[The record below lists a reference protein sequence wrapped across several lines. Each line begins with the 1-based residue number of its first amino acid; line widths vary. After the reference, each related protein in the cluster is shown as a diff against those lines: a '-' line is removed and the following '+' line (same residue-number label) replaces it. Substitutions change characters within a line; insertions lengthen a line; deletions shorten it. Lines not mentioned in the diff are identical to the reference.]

1 MRIHQTL
8 SKQES
13 CSDAFNTEP
22 FIYLDLL
29 IDHLR
34 EKYHFHIIHMSLE
47 ERNTV
52 AIDILEYALTQVPDA
67 VKEYYLIKSDPTCI
81 LKWIPHAIELLYT
94 VDDPNADFID
104 SDKRIFDAKL
114 IVNHGELLVCSM
126 ILQFIIRYVCCQL
139 LKVTIPETIIINKN
153 FIDPAYRKHY
163 LYYQNHFSL
172 KNLIASHIQL
182 LEEVHWDIK
191 LRPTKLICFTT
202 TSSFLHK
209 LPDIFPTEHAS
220 SVNMN
225 ETIINDIR
233 SCIFERAERVCLFS
247 LRYFPSQEHFVSELK
262 NFLDSDKL
270 TVMVLII
277 NVQLVT
283 TRKINFVRHMIEQEE
298 MLSKKSRKFFALVL
312 HYSPGIFHSQGFNS
326 SNSDENQNTSRYPSH
341 FVLGWDHYY
350 IDSIS
355 APGNIVNIQTWLKL
369 TIDNDE
375 VDIDWKHDFVKQLK
389 ESLIES
395 ILFDI
400 TSFVS
405 FRAKKIDSRLTINSE
420 TSTITRRM
428 KYLRKIFECTDID
441 FILCEKFVHYWTP
454 KAIQERLV
462 IASSAV
468 ISRDSNLNIS
478 DYVQTNIR
486 YLFSQYVIEML
497 YRINDD
503 LNLDT
508 LFQQETNP
516 VAEATDEENS
526 YAVDTPVQSY
536 PGAEDDNDFILP
548 DINKQNCD
556 LFERILVDYS
566 NLPSLE
572 DLQLVNRNNDMAVT
586 TPCWSREF
594 PFSKYISEMMEDMI
608 EMSLSEI
615 APSALGT
622 PHGVVSEKKQEVDIP
637 LQDRVKNMF
646 IFKMKKIQSTGMYL
660 DVKYPII
667 NIALGAFEDNENWKR
682 YKADFIISRLE
693 LHVDMAKF
701 IAEFARLW
709 GNKFN
714 QEGQSVIER
723 VTSFHVENYFN
734 PPDSSRQLYLVLN
747 LQKNIDVDLIISIQS
762 AHDDFSAYILNTF
775 HKLLANCGD
784 DISKWKEWTL
794 NYECLSSQKNINV
807 EHLTPICKALYL
819 KLHFLYL
826 NNCCDRVN
834 WSFVPN
840 AIALFGEYRYLPL
853 NEGSDLL
860 SFMSHLQRFMGE
872 TTDRAVI
879 HEFLSRF
886 LDHYIDVC
894 SPLSDSDCNYLFKFI
909 LDVFGPS
916 TGNFYHILSFQ
927 HLEHLLVQLLHS
939 QPLEK
944 NENEQSILPFSIFL
958 KEIIGYSIL
967 ESPLKREDSITMSL
981 APCFASYFPPNKNL
995 EPAPSQPTQ
1004 SLDAFI
1010 PPYYYNPKNYFIE
1023 QAHKNVAV
1031 HMRSDMA
1038 HLYFSVSMDEIERVM
1053 HGRGFEHMMRQY
1065 SEFAVE
1071 GDSRDLEVMAQ
1082 IEKQALFQ
1090 VILKKYASLF
1100 EFNPLMNPAGL
1111 DQYQQNFPD
1120 VIKSFSRELL
1130 HPDCGGGKKG
1140 GHSWVLLSWI
1150 YISYSSSESCTTY
1163 LRGLIDRP
1171 IHSWLKDFDTKMVS
1185 YLDQG
1190 SDFPWTA
1197 NPYAAISKILKEI
1210 QSKSTIVSTKISENP
1225 SINKLND
1232 LRNLLAREYT
1242 PSRCQVIMTLW
1253 YAVFV
1258 NFYLV
1263 KKTIPLDEEIT
1274 RLFPDLSQ
1282 SKQKFIRYFA
1292 NPGTKLPHQSSAFIR
1307 SLLTQQSCLQKSI
1320 LYFIEYILTSPDS
1333 TCFYNV
1339 LIFDP
1344 ISVIYLPGS
1353 LTLKKLGEDPTS
1365 RIDLICCLNEEG
1377 LYSSDSFLLNACN
1390 KRNSFSLQSL
1400 YLINMLNY
1408 VSLLLSYLTQDI
1420 LRDPDVQK
1428 KLFSQK
1434 YSANLVPNLI
1444 GDINKCWKLLVE
1456 VSGVYEEDMVSVIK
1470 HFFTNNLSGG
1480 GETVSEPVHL
1490 VDTKEV
1496 VKFELDI
1503 YYRFHKLSLTL
1514 NKYDSRRNPDLAH
1527 NLWTLNARIPK
1538 PITAKSILTYI
1549 EPKNTDQPNN
1559 HDVLLAFISLRK
1571 PLRVGAMLLPVA
1583 LKLYEIFHVNLNYV
1597 LLRDMAISKSLS
1609 NFVKEVINRQQS
1621 LAELRELAKNF
1632 EIYLKIYVELRKP
1645 NLDIRDLSANITM
1658 FDVLNVGE
1666 KGRGTDNPPLNLLLT
1681 VIKDIVSLH

>member
-1 MRIHQTL
+1 
-8 SKQES
+8 
-13 CSDAFNTEP
+13 
-22 FIYLDLL
+22 
-29 IDHLR
+29 
-34 EKYHFHIIHMSLE
+34 MSLE

-81 LKWIPHAIELLYT
+81 MKWVPHAIELLYT
-94 VDDPNADFID
+94 VDDPTADFID
-104 SDKRIFDAKL
+104 TDKRIFDAKL

-139 LKVTIPETIIINKN
+139 LKVTIPETITINKN

-163 LYYQNHFSL
+163 LYYQDHFSL
-172 KNLIASHIQL
+172 KDLIASHIQL

-220 SVNMN
+220 SVHMN
-225 ETIINDIR
+225 ETIIHDIR

-247 LRYFPSQEHFVSELK
+247 LRYFPTQEHFIRELK
-262 NFLDSDKL
+262 NFLESDKL

-277 NVQLVT
+277 NVQLVS

-298 MLSKKSRKFFALVL
+298 RMSKKSRKFFALVL

-355 APGNIVNIQTWLKL
+355 PPGNIVDIQTWLKL

-389 ESLIES
+389 DTLMKS

-405 FRAKKIDSRLTINSE
+405 FRANKIDSRLTINSE
-420 TSTITRRM
+420 TSTITRRL
-428 KYLRKIFECTDID
+428 KYLKKIFKCTDVD

-486 YLFSQYVIEML
+486 YLFSQYIIEMI

-508 LFQQETNP
+508 LFQETNLIGQAIDDENTNG
-516 VAEATDEENS
+516 VEASTDSFPEEN
-526 YAVDTPVQSY
+526 
-536 PGAEDDNDFILP
+536 DDNDFTIP
-548 DINKQNCD
+548 DINKQNCY

-572 DLQLVNRNNDMAVT
+572 DLQLVNRNKDMTVS
-586 TPCWSREF
+586 TPCWSRGF

-608 EMSLSEI
+608 EMSLLEI

-637 LQDRVKNMF
+637 LQDRVNNTF
-646 IFKMKKIQSTGMYL
+646 INKMKKIQSTGMYL

-667 NIALGAFEDNENWKR
+667 SIALEAFEVVGNWDR

-693 LHVDMAKF
+693 LHADMANF

-714 QEGQSVIER
+714 QDGQSVIER
-723 VTSFHVENYFN
+723 VASFHVDNYFN

-747 LQKNIDVDLIISIQS
+747 LQKNIDVDLNITIES
-762 AHDDFSAYILNTF
+762 AHADFSAYILSTF
-775 HKLLANCGD
+775 HKLLATCGD
-784 DISKWKEWTL
+784 DINKWKEWTL
-794 NYECLSSQKNINV
+794 NYECLASQKNINV
-807 EHLTPICKALYL
+807 EHLNPICKALYL

-826 NNCCDRVN
+826 NNSCDRVN

-840 AIALFGEYRYLPL
+840 AIAMFNEFRNLPL
-853 NEGSDLL
+853 EEGSDLL

-894 SPLSDSDCNYLFKFI
+894 SPLTDSDCNYLSKFI
-909 LDVFGPS
+909 LDVFGPPA
-916 TGNFYHILSFQ
+916 GDFYHILSFQ

-939 QPLEK
+939 QPLET
-944 NENEQSILPFSIFL
+944 NENEQSILPFNIFL
-958 KEIIGYSIL
+958 KEKIGYAIL

-981 APCFASYFPPNKNL
+981 APGFSSYFPPNKNL
-995 EPAPSQPTQ
+995 NFTPSLPTQ
-1004 SLDAFI
+1004 CLDAFI

-1023 QAHKNVAV
+1023 QALKNVAD

-1038 HLYFSVSMDEIERVM
+1038 HLYFSVCMDEIERVM

-1071 GDSRDLEVMAQ
+1071 VDTRYLEVVAQ

-1100 EFNPLMNPAGL
+1100 ESTPLMNPAGL
-1111 DQYQQNFPD
+1111 EQYQQNFPE

-1130 HPDCGGGKKG
+1130 NPDCGGGKKG

-1150 YISYSSSESCTTY
+1150 YIKYSNSESCTNY
-1163 LRGLIDRP
+1163 LKDLLDRP
-1171 IHSWLKDFDTKMVS
+1171 VHSWLKEFDTKMVS

-1190 SDFPWTA
+1190 NEYPWTS
-1197 NPYAAISKILKEI
+1197 NPYNAISKILKEI
-1210 QSKSTIVSTKISENP
+1210 QTRSTTVSTKISENP
-1225 SINKLND
+1225 SISKLNE
-1232 LRNLLAREYT
+1232 LRNLLSREYT
-1242 PSRCQVIMTLW
+1242 PFRCQVIMTLW

-1258 NFYLV
+1258 RFYLQ
-1263 KKTIPLDEEIT
+1263 KKTIPLDEEIA

-1282 SKQKFIRYFA
+1282 PKQNFIRYFA
-1292 NPGTKLPHQSSAFIR
+1292 NPSIKPLNQNSNFIR
-1307 SLLTQQSCLQKSI
+1307 SFLTQQSCLQKSI
-1320 LYFIEYILTSPDS
+1320 LYFIEYVLTSPDS
-1333 TCFYNV
+1333 TCFYNT

-1344 ISVIYLPGS
+1344 HSVIYLPGS
-1353 LTLKKLGEDPTS
+1353 LTLKKLGEDSTS
-1365 RIDLICCLNEEG
+1365 RVDLICCLNEEG
-1377 LYSSDSFLLNACN
+1377 LYSNDSFLLNASN
-1390 KRNSFSLQSL
+1390 KRNSFSLQSF
-1400 YLINMLNY
+1400 YLMNMLNY

-1420 LRDPDVQK
+1420 LRDPDVQR

-1434 YSANLVPNLI
+1434 YCTKLVTNLI
-1444 GDINKCWKLLVE
+1444 EDINKCWKLLVE
-1456 VSGVYEEDMVSVIK
+1456 VSGVYEEDMVSTIK
-1470 HFFTNNLSGG
+1470 HFFTKNLGSGS
-1480 GETVSEPVHL
+1480 ESTREPVHL
-1490 VDTKEV
+1490 VDTKDV
-1496 VKFELDI
+1496 IKFELDI

-1514 NKYDSRRNPDLAH
+1514 NKDDSRRNPDLAH

-1597 LLRDMAISKSLS
+1597 LLKDMAINKSLS
-1609 NFVKEVINRQQS
+1609 NFVKEVIHRQQS
-1621 LAELRELAKNF
+1621 LAELKDLVRNF
-1632 EIYLKIYVELRKP
+1632 DLYLRIYVELRRP
-1645 NLDIRDLSANITM
+1645 NLDIRELPTNITM
-1658 FDVLNVGE
+1658 FDVLNVEE
-1666 KGRGTDNPPLNLLLT
+1666 KGRDTDNPPLNLLLT
-1681 VIKDIVSLH
+1681 IIKDIVSLH